1 LTNDAAKLIQEMSL
15 WFPVAHL
22 MDALGI
28 IYPQYWLEEGCDSKF
43 EKHLRFVK
51 AEYGH
56 SVPFST
62 AILPNGSLDPIL
74 SPAKLD
80 LQMTLFMQ
88 CMKENAA
95 RMMKKPFKINPVTWL
110 WRSIDANSFLKHQL
124 SKYIT
129 VAEIAIVMVL
139 GSVQDV
145 RMFSTVSFLKTKLRN
160 WLTKNLAM
168 TVAFKQ
174 QQFFTI
180 EDFPYDSAYD
190 SWKDETK
197 RMCDSGI

>member
-1 LTNDAAKLIQEMSL
+1 
-15 WFPVAHL
+15 

-43 EKHLRFVK
+43 EKHLRFIK

-62 AILPNGSLDPIL
+62 AAFPDGPLDPIL

-80 LQMTLFMQ
+80 LQTTLFTQ

-95 RMMKKPFKINPVTWL
+95 RMMKKPFEINPVTRL

-124 SKYIT
+124 SEYIT
-129 VAEIAIVMVL
+129 VAEIAIVMV
-139 GSVQDV
+139 QDE
-145 RMFSTVSFLKTKLRN
+145 RTSNSVSFLKTKLRN
-160 WLTKNLAM
+160 RLTKNLAT

-174 QQFFTI
+174 QQFFII
-180 EDFPYDSAYD
+180 EDFPYNSAYD
-190 SWKDETK
+190 SWRDETK
-197 RMCDSGI
+197 RICNSGV